1 MAIVQ
6 HENAPEL
13 LFARQAS
20 LSIHWYAFVAS
31 LALEELVP
39 NLVVVHLALQVDLR
53 RHFFKDV
60 LETGAMLNEERRDAL
75 EAGLDGA

>member
-1 MAIVQ
+1 MV
-6 HENAPEL
+6 
-13 LFARQAS
+13 S
-20 LSIHWYAFVAS
+20 LSIHWYAFVTF
-31 LALEELVP
+31 LALEELAP
-39 NLVVVHLALQVDLR
+39 DLVLQVDLG

>member
-1 MAIVQ
+1 MV
-6 HENAPEL
+6 
-13 LFARQAS
+13 S
-20 LSIHWYAFVAS
+20 LSIHLYAFVAF
-31 LALEELVP
+31 LALEELAP
-39 NLVVVHLALQVDLR
+39 DLVLQVDLR